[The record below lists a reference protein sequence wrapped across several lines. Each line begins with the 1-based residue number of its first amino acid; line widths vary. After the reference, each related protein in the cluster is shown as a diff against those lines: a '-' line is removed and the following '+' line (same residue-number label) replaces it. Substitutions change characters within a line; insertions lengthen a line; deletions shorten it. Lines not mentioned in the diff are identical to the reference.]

1 MTLRRAH
8 VAMLVGA
15 MLVGAM
21 LVGAVLVPPPG
32 VDAGGVRGAPPG
44 LSIHGRISNGQATA
58 STGAVAA
65 GALIFGAGGMG
76 SSGEG
81 GWRDDPALFTVD
93 ATPADALVYLDGRF
107 LGVAGELI
115 ARALPVPFGPHTIQ
129 VVAPG
134 FHPWAERFVAD
145 GSFPTR
151 IRATLARQ

>member
-1 MTLRRAH
+1 MTLRRTRVAML
-8 VAMLVGA
+8 VRAMLVGA
-15 MLVGAM
+15 A
-21 LVGAVLVPPPG
+21 LVPPPG
-32 VDAGGVRGAPPG
+32 VDAGGARGVPPG

-65 GALIFGAGGMG
+65 GALIFGAGAMG
-76 SSGEG
+76 SSGE

-134 FHPWAERFVAD
+134 FRPWAERFVAD